1 MIHLSLIISINNYME
16 NLDDKDFEILN
27 ILQRDARASHVAI
40 GKEIGLTGPS
50 VYSRIQRL
58 EKTGVILG
66 YTTQI
71 DGEKVRQGLVAFVRL
86 SVKTAALTGDEEDFT
101 EYVLQEPNIIDCFDV
116 DGEDSYIL
124 KVRAESPQHLRL
136 IVAGIRAQPAVVSTI
151 TSIALLQIKDAGV
164 IAPVKLEG
172 RP

>member
-1 MIHLSLIISINNYME
+1 MNRLLFIIFTKYSME

-71 DGEKVRQGLVAFVRL
+71 DGEKVSQGLVAFVRL
-86 SVKTAALTGDEEDFT
+86 SVKTTALTGDEEDFT

-172 RP
+172 QL

>member
-1 MIHLSLIISINNYME
+1 ME
-16 NLDDKDFEILN
+16 NLDEKDLEILG

-50 VYSRIQRL
+50 VYTRIQRL

-66 YTTQI
+66 YTAQLN
-71 DGEKVRQGLVAFVRL
+71 GEKVDQGLVAFVRL
-86 SVKTAALTGDEEDFT
+86 TVKTAAITGDEESFIG
-101 EYVLQEPNIIDCFDV
+101 YVKLEPNIIDCF

-124 KVRAESPQHLRL
+124 KVRAASPQHLRL

-151 TSIALLQIKDAGV
+151 TSISLLQIKDAGV
-164 IAPVKLEG
+164 IAPIQLE
-172 RP
+172 RES